1 MKSLLN
7 GNAKFLSSFAMI
19 SYHKN
24 SILKKIILIGL
35 FVLSNFVIAQN
46 VSDNQYVYESSDE
59 VSGDETFPGNPGDP
73 KPVPIDNYIPI
84 LFIIGVTIVVGYS
97 MKKKANAEINTH

>member
-19 SYHKN
+19 SDHKN
-24 SILKKIILIGL
+24 STIKKIILIGL

-59 VSGDETFPGNPGDP
+59 VSADETYPGNPGDP
-73 KPVPIDNYIPI
+73 NPVPINDYIPT
-84 LFIIGVTIVVGYS
+84 LFMIGVAIAVGYS
-97 MKKKANAEINTH
+97 MKKKANLENNTH